1 MTLSP
6 SFLRRLCFAA
16 LVWLLL
22 TGDAVIKCSSDPG
35 NLGSGN
41 RPPVAADS
49 FYTVAENGTL
59 SGFMQATDP
68 DGDSLRYRVVAG
80 PGIGRLEDVSSSTG
94 RFTYL
99 PGGIGTDSFS
109 FTASDGFLESN
120 TGVVTIQVIE
130 AQTGGSAEKPSRANR
145 VAVDPLVP
153 GALLVLWSDGTLQRI
168 YRGPPTESETLARR
182 LIALDIDP
190 LAPGRMKAVATD
202 GRQLETDDGGRRW
215 RPAIPNAG
223 NGTAG
228 ACGPD
233 PAAMVERCPQL
244 PPRIRPVTDSG
255 APGFGAGARVYS
267 VLPDPYRA
275 GGWWLAV
282 TGESTEL
289 LHTADD
295 GLHWR
300 PVLELAVPDLRMTLC
315 GQGEVCLLDA
325 GGVHLWRVPAGD

>member
-1 MTLSP
+1 MTLSS
-6 SFLRRLCFAA
+6 SFLHRLCFAA
-16 LVWLLL
+16 IVWLLL
-22 TGDAVIKCSSDPG
+22 TGDAVISCSSDPG
-35 NLGSGN
+35 KLGSGN

-68 DGDSLRYRVVAG
+68 DGDSLRYRVVGG

-130 AQTGGSAEKPSRANR
+130 AQTGGSAEKSSRTSQ

-153 GALLVLWSDGTLQRI
+153 DALLVLWNDGTLQRI
-168 YRGPPTESETLARR
+168 YRSLPAESQTLARQ
-182 LIALDIDP
+182 LTALNVDP
-190 LAPGRMKAVATD
+190 LEPGRMRAVAAD
-202 GRQLETDDGGRRW
+202 GRQLETDDGGTRW
-215 RPAIPNAG
+215 RQGGQDAGIGPAG
-223 NGTAG
+223 LCGSDSG
-228 ACGPD
+228 AIDEG
-233 PAAMVERCPQL
+233 CPQL
-244 PPRIRPVTDSG
+244 PPGAGPLTANRVPGSEEG
-255 APGFGAGARVYS
+255 APGYS
-267 VLPDPYRA
+267 LLPDPYRA

-282 TGESTEL
+282 SGQSTEVL
-289 LHTADD
+289 YTADD

-300 PVLELAVPDLRMTLC
+300 PALELSVPDLRLTVC
-315 GQGEVCLLDA
+315 AQGEICLLDA
-325 GGVHLWRVPAGD
+325 AGVHLWRVTAGH